1 MSAMHALQ
9 PHVNAICRKRKEK
22 KKKKKKKSLSISGSF
37 RLVVDPCSRQR
48 LQGRI

>member
-22 KKKKKKKSLSISGSF
+22 KKKKEEKISVNL